1 MTLENLRREIT
12 EIDREIMKLFEKR
25 MNIAKEIAKIKKQ
38 IGLDILDKDRELQ
51 VIENNLSLIVEEYKK
66 EAEILTK
73 TIMELSK
80 NVQSKI

>member
-12 EIDREIMKLFEKR
+12 DIDREIMKLFEKR